1 MIARTFSI
9 RARSLCAALAVLT
22 LTGAAMF
29 AVPAGAADST
39 AAAGECPDSS
49 GTVKL
54 GMSYFGSVS
63 TNLGE
68 IGAED
73 SAELVPADQAVVNG
87 YKDGIAALN
96 DAGGIAG
103 CTVEPVFFNFSARSA
118 DFNQTSQQECAAFT
132 QDTKVFAV
140 YAAAYETKVAV
151 DCFAK
156 AKVPM
161 FQIGTNYPPSCAD
174 AQKYAGYIYTPSSIF
189 TCRFSSFIKLWNDNG
204 LFPKDA
210 KVGILV
216 KDDGSGQGDFLADKV
231 WTPEL
236 KKLKIPVTTFN
247 YTGAI
252 NGATF
257 ADVNASLGAA
267 ILQFKS
273 DGVNVILFTPA
284 GAQGPAAF
292 MPQAKTQE
300 YFPNYGITTAD
311 GFGIAAALGGDSV
324 KTGIGISWSIADLPL
339 TEQQALPANTAA
351 EDCAAWTA
359 PSTTTIP
366 GASSFCDYVHILNQA
381 MEGATKVD
389 AATLKKGIAALGTTF
404 VSSVTYDGATKFTKN
419 RYDGAAKAMVLEF
432 DPAAKVWN
440 PITGKAVTIP

>member
-1 MIARTFSI
+1 MTLA
-9 RARSLCAALAVLT
+9 AAAL
-22 LTGAAMF
+22 F

-39 AAAGECPDSS
+39 AASDCPDPS
-49 GTVKL
+49 GTVKIGL
-54 GMSYFGSVS
+54 SYFGSVA

-68 IGAED
+68 IGNDEA
-73 SAELVPADQAVVNG
+73 AELVPADQAVVDG
-87 YKDGIAALN
+87 YKKGIAALN
-96 DAGGIAG
+96 TAGGIAG
-103 CTVEPVFFNFSARSA
+103 CQVEGVFFNFSARSD

-132 QDTKVFAV
+132 QDEKVFAV
-140 YAAAYETKVAV
+140 YAGAYETKVAV

-174 AQKYAGYIYTPSSIF
+174 AKKYAGFIYTPSGIY
-189 TCRFSSFIKLWNDNG
+189 TCRYGSFIKLWKDNG

-257 ADVNASLGAA
+257 ADVNAALGNA

-273 DGVNVILFTPA
+273 AGVNVVLFTPA

-292 MPQAKTQE
+292 MPQAKAQS
-300 YFPNYGITTAD
+300 YFPNYGIDTAD
-311 GFGIAAALGGDSV
+311 GFGIVASAGAESV
-324 KTGIGISWSIADLPL
+324 KTGIGISWSYLDLPL
-339 TEQQALPANTAA
+339 TEQQKLPANSAA
-351 EDCAAWTA
+351 ADCAAWST
-359 PSTTTIP
+359 PTTTSTP
-366 GASSFCDYVHILNQA
+366 GASPLCDYFHILNQA
-381 MEGATKVD
+381 MTGATKVD
-389 AATLKKGIAALGTTF
+389 AASLKKGVAGLGTKF
-404 VSSVTYDGATKFTKN
+404 VSSVTYDGGATKFTSK
-419 RYDGAAKAMVLEF
+419 RTDGATKAMVLEF
-432 DPAAKVWN
+432 DPTAKAWA
-440 PITGKAVTIP
+440 PIDGKVVTIP